1 MTEPSSV
8 PDVRKKV
15 TVEVPAERA
24 FAVFAEYPLEWFP
37 EAHVF
42 VKDRVFLAIEPRVGG
57 RYYERGADGTEI
69 AWGTVLEWDPPRRIV
84 LTWRVGANWQPVFD
98 DEKASLIKV
107 DFEPVGP
114 SATRVSLTHA
124 DLHRHGEAAAAIYAA
139 LNGPDPGETL
149 ERYREVVRRHSAD
162 SNGADSNGVD
172 SNSAD
177 SERTGSKSLDSNG
190 AESSGAAVTLLN
202 SFTVSGSGEAF
213 EKAFHETSAYFAQQP
228 GFIEHSLLKK
238 LDEPGAYV
246 NVARWTDQ
254 RSLRQAVARPEF
266 QQHEAALRALAVSNP
281 KLFSVC
287 FSTEAQAA

>member
-1 MTEPSSV
+1 MVEEMVMTEPSSV

-84 LTWRVGANWQPVFD
+84 LTWRVGANWRPVFD

-124 DLHRHGEAAAAIYAA
+124 ELHRHGEAAAAIHAA

-162 SNGADSNGVD
+162 A
-172 SNSAD
+172 
-177 SERTGSKSLDSNG
+177 
-190 AESSGAAVTLLN
+190 SGAAVTLLN

-213 EKAFHETSAYFAQQP
+213 ERAFHETSAYFAQQP

-266 QQHEAALRALAVSNP
+266 QQHEAALRALAASSP

>member
-1 MTEPSSV
+1 MVDEMVAEEMVMTEPSSV

-24 FAVFAEYPLEWFP
+24 FAVFAQFPLEWFP

-42 VKDRVFLAIEPRVGG
+42 VKDRVALVIEPRVGG

-69 AWGTVLEWDPPRRIV
+69 AWGTVVEWDPPRRIV
-84 LTWRVGANWQPVFD
+84 LTWRVGANWQPIFD
-98 DEKASLIKV
+98 DENASFIKV
-107 DFEPVGP
+107 DFEPLGP
-114 SATRVSLTHA
+114 SSTQVSLTHA
-124 DLHRHGEAAAAIYAA
+124 DLHRHGDAAPAIYAA

-149 ERYREVVRRHSAD
+149 ERYREVVRRRTAAD
-162 SNGADSNGVD
+162 GP
-172 SNSAD
+172 
-177 SERTGSKSLDSNG
+177 
-190 AESSGAAVTLLN
+190 VTLLN
-202 SFTVSGSGEAF
+202 SFTVSGPAEEF
-213 EKAFHETSAYFAQQP
+213 EKAFHDTSAYFAGQP

-254 RSLRQAVARPEF
+254 RSLRQAVAHPDF
-266 QQHEAALRALAVSNP
+266 QSHEAALRALAVSNP

-287 FSTEAQAA
+287 FSVEGAAGE

>member
-24 FAVFAEYPLEWFP
+24 FAIFAEYPLEWFP

-42 VKDRVFLAIEPRVGG
+42 VKDRVFLAIEPRAGG
-57 RYYERGADGTEI
+57 RYYERDADGTEI
-69 AWGTVLEWDPPRRIV
+69 AWGTVVEWDPPRRIV
-84 LTWRVGANWQPVFD
+84 LTWRVGANWQPIFD
-98 DEKASLIKV
+98 DEKASFIKV
-107 DFEPVGP
+107 DFEPVGAG
-114 SATRVSLTHA
+114 STQVSLTHA
-124 DLHRHGEAAAAIYAA
+124 DLHRHGDAAPAIYAA

-149 ERYREVVRRHSAD
+149 ERYREVVRRRSGDA
-162 SNGADSNGVD
+162 NGAAG
-172 SNSAD
+172 
-177 SERTGSKSLDSNG
+177 GP
-190 AESSGAAVTLLN
+190 VTLLN
-202 SFTVSGSGEAF
+202 SFTVSGAAEEF
-213 EKAFHETSAYFAQQP
+213 EKAFHETSAYFATQP

-254 RSLRQAVARPEF
+254 RSLRQAVAQPDF
-266 QQHEAALRALAVSNP
+266 QQHEAALRALAKSSP

-287 FSTEAQAA
+287 FSTEAEAA

>member
-1 MTEPSSV
+1 MAEEMVMTEPSSV

-124 DLHRHGEAAAAIYAA
+124 ELHRHGEAAAAIHAA

-162 SNGADSNGVD
+162 ARGADLKSTD
-172 SNSAD
+172 SKSTDSRSAD
-177 SERTGSKSLDSNG
+177 
-190 AESSGAAVTLLN
+190 ASGAAVTLLN

-213 EKAFHETSAYFAQQP
+213 ERAFHETSAYFAQQP

-266 QQHEAALRALAVSNP
+266 QQHEAALRALAVSSP